1 MFELQSY
8 ADELRRR
15 SYYHEKELSR
25 LKEFTSMRLQV
36 KKHSN
41 GHNYYSVLDPG
52 TGSYRYLGTEENE
65 NVAKIKIAH
74 YLDRSLYETKRELL
88 LVDKLLKNSRC
99 TDYENINSLLAQ
111 AYRGARISH
120 PGTASDTANEWL
132 KTMNERKGMYPPF
145 KPEGLIHST
154 NDGNKTRS
162 KGEALIYN
170 YLLDIGVSF
179 IYELPLE
186 IRFNNKDAL
195 LLPDFTILSEIDF
208 KSIIYV
214 EHQGMMNDYQY
225 RSKFNDSVYKYWLND
240 LIPDRDVFFT
250 FDLPNGAYDDT
261 ALRSII
267 NRFVRPL
274 LIS

>member
-1 MFELQSY
+1 
-8 ADELRRR
+8 
-15 SYYHEKELSR
+15 
-25 LKEFTSMRLQV
+25 MRLQV

-154 NDGNKTRS
+154 NDGNK
-162 KGEALIYN
+162 
-170 YLLDIGVSF
+170 V
-179 IYELPLE
+179 
-186 IRFNNKDAL
+186 AL

-208 KSIIYV
+208 KSVIYI

-225 RSKFNDSVYKYWLND
+225 RSKFNDAVFKYWLND
-240 LIPDRDVFFT
+240 HIPGKDVFFT

-261 ALRSII
+261 ALKSII